1 MLGTCREVARP
12 FLTAF
17 CISILFFL
25 QKDLV
30 IVRVRLK
37 VEVFLSSSLLKNS
50 PNFKANVW
58 MRLKL
63 ECRLN

>member
-1 MLGTCREVARP
+1 MLGTFREVARP
-12 FLTAF
+12 FFTAF
-17 CISILFFL
+17 CLSILVFL

-37 VEVFLSSSLLKNS
+37 LEVFLSSSLLKNS

-58 MRLKL
+58 MRFKL
-63 ECRLN
+63 ECGLN